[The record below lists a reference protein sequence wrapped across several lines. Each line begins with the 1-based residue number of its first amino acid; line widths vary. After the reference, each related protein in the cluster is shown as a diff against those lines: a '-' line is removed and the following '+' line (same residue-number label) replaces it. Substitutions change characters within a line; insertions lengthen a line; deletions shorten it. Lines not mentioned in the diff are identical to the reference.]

1 MPRPSPHDILRR
13 VRAVEIRSR
22 RLVDDALVGAYHS
35 SFKGSGMEFAEV
47 REYLPGDD
55 VRNIDWNVTA
65 KQDRPFIKVY
75 EEERELTLLL
85 AVDLSASLDFGSGH
99 QTKRELAAELAAT
112 LALSA
117 ARNNDKVGLVLFTD
131 RIEVFLPPR
140 KGRQHML
147 RVVRE
152 ILFYEPKGQKTDLV
166 GALRQLN
173 NLHRRKAICFLFSDF
188 LTPETTSWTR
198 PNASG
203 SNEQG
208 LRRALSTTARRHDL
222 VAVELHD
229 PREGQLPNVGIIT
242 LEDAETGEQVE
253 VNTNRRDVQALYA
266 QVNHRRRDTLAR
278 MIRKAGA
285 DHLPL
290 TTDQAFITA
299 LRAFF
304 AQRTHRR

>member
-1 MPRPSPHDILRR
+1 MAKLDPKDILKR

-47 REYLPGDD
+47 REYFPGDD
-55 VRNIDWNVTA
+55 VRAIDWNVTA
-65 KQDRPFIKVY
+65 KQGRPFLKIY

-85 AVDLSASLDFGSGH
+85 AVDLSASLEFGSGR

-117 ARNNDKVGLVLFTD
+117 ARNGDKVGLVLFTD
-131 RIEVFLPPR
+131 HIEVFLPPR

-152 ILFYEPKGQKTDLV
+152 ILFYEPKGKKTELP

-173 NLHRRKAICFLFSDF
+173 NLQRRRAICFLFSDF
-188 LTPETTSWTR
+188 LTPETTAWTR
-198 PNASG
+198 PNPKA
-203 SNEQG
+203 NEEA
-208 LRRALSTTARRHDL
+208 LKRALATTASRHDL
-222 VAVELHD
+222 VCVELHD
-229 PREGQLPNVGIIT
+229 PRESALPNVGIIT

-253 VNTNRRDVQALYA
+253 LDTGRRDIQAIYA
-266 QVNHRRRDTLAR
+266 QVNQRRRESLAKLLR
-278 MIRKAGA
+278 RSGA

-290 TTDQAFITA
+290 TTDQAFIAT
-299 LRAFF
+299 LRGFF
-304 AQRTHRR
+304 AQRTQRR